1 MVNNTQASKLDPTTT
16 DGGVGAKMGLDATI
30 PLAADDFTFTVI
42 KVPGAGDVDLDAVL
56 DDASAATAIIA
67 NE

>member
-1 MVNNTQASKLDPTTT
+1 
-16 DGGVGAKMGLDATI
+16 MGLDATI